1 MLQIREMT
9 EEDLDQVAD
18 IAAALFT
25 MPWNR
30 QGFAEALLTDN
41 ACFLVAQDEGRI
53 VGYCGLFMAF
63 DEGEVINIA
72 VRRDCQ
78 RRGIANRL
86 FQALLDAGRQNGVSR
101 FFLEVRVSNEAAIRL
116 YEKNGFA
123 RQGIRRNFYKMPR
136 EDAYVMNRIEKISDM
151 K

>member
-1 MLQIREMT
+1 MLRIRKMT
-9 EEDLDQVAD
+9 EEDLDQVTD
-18 IAAALFT
+18 IAAELFA

-30 QGFAEALLTDN
+30 EGFEESLLMDN
-41 ACFLVAQDEGRI
+41 ACFLVAEDEGRI
-53 VGYCGLFMAF
+53 AGYCGLFMAL
-63 DEGEVINIA
+63 DEGEVINVA
-72 VRRDCQ
+72 VRRKCQ
-78 RRGIANRL
+78 RKGIANRL

-136 EDAYVMNRIEKISDM
+136 EDAYVMNRIEER
-151 K
+151 